1 MRKTSLPVIPEMVQ
15 RRALGAVT
23 AAQRSGNTRT
33 VRPAG
38 AERQFPL
45 LCTLLGPK
53 AVPECH
59 PYVTLLVTAGPQ
71 SSSSQMKS
79 PLTVSKSLTCQFP
92 PAPREWLLR
101 CIT

>member
-1 MRKTSLPVIPEMVQ
+1 MRKLSLPIPETAQ
-15 RRALGAVT
+15 RDRFLAVS
-23 AAQRSGNTRT
+23 AVPRSGNTRT
-33 VRPAG
+33 SRHATP
-38 AERQFPL
+38 ESQFPL

-53 AVPECH
+53 EVPGCH
-59 PYVTLLVTAGPQ
+59 PYVTLLATPGPQ
-71 SSSSQMKS
+71 SLSSQKKT

>member
-1 MRKTSLPVIPEMVQ
+1 MRNLSLTIPKLV
-15 RRALGAVT
+15 RRRRFSPIAPAR
-23 AAQRSGNTRT
+23 RSGNTRT
-33 VRPAG
+33 VRNAAP
-38 AERQFPL
+38 ESLFPL

-59 PYVTLLVTAGPQ
+59 PYVTLLVTLGRRTT
-71 SSSSQMKS
+71 SSQMKS
-79 PLTVSKSLTCQFP
+79 PLTVYKCLACQFP